1 MDRAPNLNDLTE
13 MEIIQRYRF
22 DMNGILY
29 LEQLIGNGITPKV
42 NRNNA
47 ISARQKILITLRYLA
62 TGPIQLNDSDLHKVS
77 QPTVSRVLTRVI
89 DVLSSPD
96 IVKQFIR
103 FPTMDDQFRRNSL
116 QFQGIARF
124 PNVIGVID
132 GTHIGIKAPHEHEE
146 VFVNRKGVHA
156 RWPGSVHDSRVLRES
171 GLIELFEG
179 GHANGYYLLGD
190 SGYPAKRWLLTP
202 YLAPQNATEEG
213 YNRSHKIT
221 RALVERSIGQLK
233 KMFGV
238 LHGEINLEPQKVCKV
253 IVACC
258 VLHNICKER
267 AIPING
273 DDDSDDEDDNA
284 DDQLAQGV
292 QQPPNVAG
300 NRFRDHVAATYF
312 SNNSCF
318 CCC

>member
-47 ISARQKILITLRYLA
+47 LRARQKILITL
-62 TGPIQLNDSDLHKVS
+62 
-77 QPTVSRVLTRVI
+77 
-89 DVLSSPD
+89 
-96 IVKQFIR
+96 
-103 FPTMDDQFRRNSL
+103 
-116 QFQGIARF
+116 
-124 PNVIGVID
+124 
-132 GTHIGIKAPHEHEE
+132 
-146 VFVNRKGVHA
+146 
-156 RWPGSVHDSRVLRES
+156 
-171 GLIELFEG
+171 
-179 GHANGYYLLGD
+179 
-190 SGYPAKRWLLTP
+190 
-202 YLAPQNATEEG
+202 
-213 YNRSHKIT
+213 RSHKIT

-233 KMFGV
+233 KRFGV
-238 LHGEINLEPQKVCKV
+238 LHGEINLEPHKVCKV

-292 QQPPNVAG
+292 RQPPNVAG

-312 SNNSCF
+312 RP
-318 CCC
+318 

>member
-96 IVKQFIR
+96 IVRQFIR

-146 VFVNRKGVHA
+146 VFVNRKGVHSINVQVVFDPFHRIIDVVA

-171 GLIELFEG
+171 GLFDLFEG

-213 YNRSHKIT
+213 YNRYDF
-221 RALVERSIGQLK
+221 R
-233 KMFGV
+233 V
-238 LHGEINLEPQKVCKV
+238 LFPK
-253 IVACC
+253 
-258 VLHNICKER
+258 
-267 AIPING
+267 
-273 DDDSDDEDDNA
+273 
-284 DDQLAQGV
+284 
-292 QQPPNVAG
+292 
-300 NRFRDHVAATYF
+300 
-312 SNNSCF
+312 
-318 CCC
+318 